1 MKLNKIKRLGKS
13 LLLLSAIALAPV
25 STAIAQ
31 STHTVQNGEWLWGI
45 ARQYG
50 VTAGDIMAANGL
62 TSEWIDVG
70 MTLSIPA
77 SGSGVTDNGGY
88 YTGAQSGV
96 HTVSSGEYLE
106 SIAYMYGVTV
116 DQLMAWNGLTST
128 WIDVGDQLVLY
139 GPSNAT
145 PAYDY
150 DYDYDYGYD
159 HGQSYDNWYTIQSGD
174 TLSGIAAVYGVS
186 VSELMAMNGLGTDW
200 LIAGNKIS
208 VPNGP
213 VDYQAPPAWT
223 QANAQNGAHIVQS
236 GDILSSIA
244 LTYGVTVDELRAW
257 NGLTSDWLDV
267 GDVIY
272 VVPTGGP
279 VQTTPESTPET
290 PTETPTDTE
299 ESSQESD
306 ASSED
311 EEATDDETGTINLA
325 DLPEAARPE
334 THVVQ
339 TGDNVWRIAEQYSI
353 SADSLRNWNNLED
366 DSLLVGTELFVSNPA
381 LIPEVHEVAEGENLY
396 TIAMDYNTT
405 EQLIMEWN
413 ELESN
418 EVVEGDM
425 IVVSDPRP
433 ETHEVE
439 PGQTLEQ
446 VAELYEITLEEL
458 REWNG
463 IPETVTIVNG
473 TLIVSNPTGTDNET
487 TNSIEPVES
496 GEVSETSEESTEEA
510 SADESTTEESAE

>member
-1 MKLNKIKRLGKS
+1 MKLNKFKRLGKS

-62 TSEWIDVG
+62 GSEWIDVG

-77 SGSGVTDNGGY
+77 SGGGVTDNGGY

-106 SIAYMYGVTV
+106 SIAYMYGVSV
-116 DQLMAWNGLTST
+116 DQLMAWNGLSST
-128 WIDVGDQLVLY
+128 YLDVGDQLVLY
-139 GPSNAT
+139 GAADAT
-145 PAYDY
+145 P
-150 DYDYDYGYD
+150 DYGYD
-159 HGQSYDNWYTIQSGD
+159 YNYDYGQSFDNWYTIQPGD

-186 VSELMAMNGLGTDW
+186 VSELMACNGLGSDW

-223 QANAQNGAHIVQS
+223 KATAENGVHIVQS

-244 LTYGVTVDELRAW
+244 LTYGVTVEELRAW
-257 NGLTSDWLDV
+257 NGLSSDWLDV
-267 GDVIY
+267 GDKIY
-272 VVPTGGP
+272 VVPAGGP
-279 VQTTPESTPET
+279 VQTAPV
-290 PTETPTDTE
+290 TETEPTS
-299 ESSQESD
+299 ESSTDSSSETQESSD
-306 ASSED
+306 ESATSSQDGEESED
-311 EEATDDETGTINLA
+311 ESRTINLA
-325 DLPEAARPE
+325 ELPEAARPE
-334 THVVQ
+334 THVVA

-353 SADSLRNWNNLED
+353 SADSLRNWNNLEN
-366 DSLLVGTELFVSNPA
+366 DSLIVGDELFVSNPA

-396 TIAMDYNTT
+396 TIAMDFGTT

-418 EVVEGDM
+418 EVVEGDI

-439 PGQTLEQ
+439 PGQTLED
-446 VAELYEITLEEL
+446 VAALYEITIEEL

-473 TLIVSNPTGTDNET
+473 TLMVSNPTGTDAEAVN
-487 TNSIEPVES
+487 NIEPVES
-496 GEVSETSEESTEEA
+496 AEVSETSEEAPT
-510 SADESTTEESAE
+510 DESIEESAE

>member
-1 MKLNKIKRLGKS
+1 
-13 LLLLSAIALAPV
+13 
-25 STAIAQ
+25 
-31 STHTVQNGEWLWGI
+31 
-45 ARQYG
+45 
-50 VTAGDIMAANGL
+50 
-62 TSEWIDVG
+62 
-70 MTLSIPA
+70 
-77 SGSGVTDNGGY
+77 
-88 YTGAQSGV
+88 
-96 HTVSSGEYLE
+96 
-106 SIAYMYGVTV
+106 
-116 DQLMAWNGLTST
+116 
-128 WIDVGDQLVLY
+128 
-139 GPSNAT
+139 
-145 PAYDY
+145 
-150 DYDYDYGYD
+150 
-159 HGQSYDNWYTIQSGD
+159 
-174 TLSGIAAVYGVS
+174 
-186 VSELMAMNGLGTDW
+186 MAMNGLGTDW

-290 PTETPTDTE
+290 PTETPTNTE

-473 TLIVSNPTGTDNET
+473 TLIVSNPTGTDNDT